1 MVRQTVPPRE
11 TAYAATVCVHVR
23 AGAVCVHVRPAT
35 VCVHVCAGAVCVHV
49 RPATVCV
56 HVCAGAVC
64 VHVRPGAVCVCVRAC
79 TVCVHVHAGTACVRV
94 HARKCVCVYACVC
107 WVKERLY
114 GRMNVFSMHVWET
127 ARAVYVLSMCMFV
140 CAGCKHNSPSVF
152 HFMFILKQATR
163 VGWMFLGFL
172 PKHFSRLP
180 TSLKVF
186 PA

>member
-1 MVRQTVPPRE
+1 MQPQCVYTCVQAQCV
-11 TAYAATVCVHVR
+11 YVCVH
-23 AGAVCVHVRPAT
+23 AQCVYTYMQAQ
-35 VCVHVCAGAVCVHV
+35 CVY
-49 RPATVCV
+49 
-56 HVCAGAVC
+56 
-64 VHVRPGAVCVCVRAC
+64 AC
-79 TVCVHVHAGTACVRV
+79 MHAS
-94 HARKCVCVYACVC
+94 VCVYACVC

-114 GRMNVFSMHVWET
+114 ERMNVFSMNVWET